1 MIKLLIKLNGNL
13 PALTPLTA
21 EQHGVI
27 DLHGTKIVYGAY
39 PLSAFTY
46 DGAIQKY
53 TADIDISAHKLTG
66 TMWANVSALYNQG
79 SPVVTLETVNTTRLS
94 LISDV
99 SIGGAQAMW
108 VVIGASS

>member
-1 MIKLLIKLNGNL
+1 M
-13 PALTPLTA
+13 PATTPLTSA
-21 EQHGVI
+21 QHGVI
-27 DLHGTKIVYGAY
+27 DLHGIKIVYGAY

-53 TADIDISAHKLTG
+53 TADIDISAHNLTG
-66 TMWANVSALYNQG
+66 TMWASVSALYNQG
-79 SPVVTLETVNTTRLS
+79 SPVVTLETVRPTTLM

-99 SIGGAQAMW
+99 SVSGAQAMW

>member
-1 MIKLLIKLNGNL
+1 MAKL
-13 PALTPLTA
+13 PATTPLTSA
-21 EQHGVI
+21 QHGVI
-27 DLHGTKIVYGAY
+27 DLHGIKIVYGAH
-39 PLSAFTY
+39 PLSAFTH
-46 DGAIQKY
+46 DSAIQKY
-53 TADIDISAHKLTG
+53 TADTDISDYGFTG
-66 TMWANVSALYNQG
+66 IMWANVSALYNQG